1 MDARFSNDLRV
12 RTMRTRHLHERPVM
26 TARYVSRA
34 AAARLSEALSERD
47 QAVLRDFGRV
57 RVLTGTQLTRL
68 HFGNLSATSRE
79 RTRRRVL
86 ARLTE
91 HDLVTTLERRVGGV
105 RAGSAGLVYA
115 LGVAGQHVLPL
126 LVDEQPVKRPR
137 HPWTP
142 SPLFLAHTLAVS
154 ELYVRLVEA
163 ARTGVL
169 ALVTYQTVPASWVP
183 DGIGDWLK
191 PDAYAVVRAGTV
203 EDSWW
208 IEVDRAT
215 ESLPTIKRKLHSYL
229 DFVQRG
235 QLGPDGVV
243 PRVLITVPN
252 DKPKRLSDIRDV
264 LARLPEPADKLFHLT
279 TFDNAV
285 PYIMQV
291 LRE

>member
-1 MDARFSNDLRV
+1 
-12 RTMRTRHLHERPVM
+12 M

-34 AAARLSEALSERD
+34 AAEQLCEALGERD
-47 QAVLRDFGRV
+47 QAVLRDLVRV
-57 RVLTGTQLTRL
+57 HVLTGTQLTRL
-68 HFGNLSATSRE
+68 HFGNLSTVSRE

-86 ARLTE
+86 ARLA
-91 HDLVTTLERRVGGV
+91 DNGLVTTLERRVGGV

-163 ARTGVL
+163 ARADTL
-169 ALVTYQTVPASWVP
+169 ALVTYQAVPASWVP
-183 DGIGDWLK
+183 DGLGDWLK
-191 PDAYAVVRAGTV
+191 PDAYAVVRAGEV

-215 ESLPTIKRKLHSYL
+215 ESLPTIKRKLRAYL
-229 DFVQRG
+229 DFVHRG

-243 PRVLITVPN
+243 PRVLITVPD
-252 DKPKRLSDIRDV
+252 DKPKRLSDIRDL

-279 TFDNAV
+279 AFDNAV
-285 PYIMQV
+285 PHIVQV